1 MQLIQNELIAVYD
14 FDVIDLEEPFRFRL
28 EIHRCEDIFKGT
40 VFRLER
46 FRLLATFPQNA
57 DGNPAGILDDA
68 LLYVRDAFI
77 DDRGLVGTTKDEV
90 ITRFKTALQTI
101 FDFSRPSK

>member
-101 FDFSRPSK
+101 FDFPRPSK